1 LFAYRSQRVALVL
14 SVLIH
19 VLILLVYRPLGRI
32 KIFPEDAGEVHA
44 APPEPLVFELVET
57 PDDALRRRPEAANLL
72 SDKNA
77 VARDEYEGR
86 NMPVGEAYIEGEAP
100 YRVFS
105 GQTGPAGDSQARLE
119 GMHEQLTPE
128 EIREFSERINQ
139 AESSEFLE
147 FQQVQDLSEEVNK
160 GLYLKLGRDNPSS
173 NRNYSDDINFDQ
185 REYSAEDL
193 GGVSLNTYAW
203 DFAFYV
209 LEMKRKLKSNTYP
222 PAAFTHFGMIS
233 GETVLK
239 FKVLP
244 DGTATDITVLEYTG
258 DKTLM
263 ETSVDA
269 VENSSPFRALPHDFP
284 EEYLELTWTFIYFTY
299 RK

>member
-1 LFAYRSQRVALVL
+1 MALVL

-19 VLILLVYRPLGRI
+19 VLILLLYRPLGRI
-32 KIFPEDAGEVHA
+32 RIFPEETGEVHA

-57 PDDALRRRPEAANLL
+57 PDDAMRRRPDAANLL

-86 NMPVGEAYIEGEAP
+86 DKPVGEAYSEGEVP
-100 YRVFS
+100 YRIFS
-105 GQTGPAGDSQARLE
+105 GQTGPAGGSQTQVE
-119 GMHEQLTPE
+119 EEQEQLTPD
-128 EIREFSERINQ
+128 EIRDFAERINQ
-139 AESSEFLE
+139 IESSELLE

-160 GLYLKLGRDNPSS
+160 GLYLKLGRDKSAPS
-173 NRNYSDDINFDQ
+173 RNYSDDIDFDQ

-193 GGVSLNTYAW
+193 GGVSLNTYEW
-203 DFAFYV
+203 DFAFYI
-209 LEMKRKLKSNTYP
+209 LEMKRKLKSNTFP

-244 DGTATDITVLEYTG
+244 DGTATDITVIEYTG

-269 VENSSPFRALPHDFP
+269 VENSSPFRSLPRDFP
-284 EEYLELTWTFIYFTY
+284 EEYLELTWTFIYFTN
-299 RK
+299 RR

>member
-1 LFAYRSQRVALVL
+1 MFAYRSQRIAFFL

-19 VLILLVYRPLGRI
+19 VLILLIYRPLAQV
-32 KIFPEDAGEVHA
+32 KLFQEDAEKVHA
-44 APPEPLVFELVET
+44 APVEPLVFELVET
-57 PDDALRRRPEAANLL
+57 PDDALRRRPDAANLL

-77 VARDEYEGR
+77 VGRDEYGDQDK
-86 NMPVGEAYIEGEAP
+86 PKGEVYSEGEVP
-100 YRVFS
+100 YRIFS
-105 GQTGPAGDSQARLE
+105 GQTGPVGSAQTPLQE
-119 GMHEQLTPE
+119 LQEQLTLD
-128 EIREFSERINQ
+128 EIRDFSENVNRN
-139 AESSEFLE
+139 ESSEFLE
-147 FQQVQDLSEEVNK
+147 FQEIQNLSEEVNK

-173 NRNYSDDINFDQ
+173 NRNYSDDINYDQ
-185 REYSAEDL
+185 RELSAEEL

-203 DFAFYV
+203 DYAFYI
-209 LEMKRKLKSNTYP
+209 LEMKRRLKSNTYP
-222 PAAFTHFGMIS
+222 PAAFTQLGMIS

-244 DGTATDITVLEYTG
+244 DGTAIEITVIEYRG

-269 VENSSPFRALPHDFP
+269 VENSSPFRSLPNDFP